1 MSFYV
6 VIDWNPADEIPFDSR
21 LYLSKPFATKREAWD
36 YVQRVQ
42 ERAKLSDVQ
51 LHDIAVFTSKPKSLH
66 GWEADHENL
75 RVYDHAKWRLHGRHT
90 SYKAMFL

>member
-6 VIDWNPADEIPFDSR
+6 VIDWNPGNEVPFESR
-21 LYLSKPFATKREAWD
+21 HYLSKPLATKREAWD

-51 LHDIAVFTSKPKSLH
+51 LHDIAVFTFKPKELH
-66 GWEADHENL
+66 GWTADHENL
-75 RVYDHAKWRLHGRHT
+75 RMHDYAKWRLHGRHT
-90 SYKAMFL
+90 SYRAMFC